1 MERTGIPESGEERYI
16 RKIKELDMI
25 WRLNEQIMS
34 FRDMGSLLQSILK
47 GALDVMEATSGSLM
61 LIDPPGSDTL
71 VIKAAHG
78 LRREVVEKARTR
90 VGEGIAGLVA
100 ERREGMLLLDDLMDP
115 RLRTRR
121 NVSDA
126 LSVPI
131 IAEGELLGVLNLNT
145 KRGQAFGEFDLF
157 LLNTLIKQIATA
169 IVRGERLEKLRTRLS
184 GIEEKEREV
193 VEEIRRLDR
202 LLDEKRRE
210 YQMLRQE
217 HDRLLRE
224 MQRLTGPVA

>member
-1 MERTGIPESGEERYI
+1 MERAGIPESGEERYI

-78 LRREVVEKARTR
+78 LRRDVVDKARTR

-121 NVSDA
+121 KVSDA

-169 IVRGERLEKLRTRLS
+169 IVRGERLEELRSKLS
-184 GIEEKEREV
+184 GIEEKERVV
-193 VEEIRRLDR
+193 VEEIKRLDR

-210 YQMLRQE
+210 YQRLRQE
-217 HDRLLRE
+217 HERLLRE
-224 MQRLTGPVA
+224 MQGLTGPVA